1 MVGVVNK
8 KSKVNH
14 GNENEN
20 QYQIKFRVVKGLE
33 KEMAWLKKDHRA
45 CHFFLF
51 HLTTEFSEWA
61 KRSRV
66 MQSNIE
72 TALGEPQS
80 GGQSLKLT
88 LDSPLYQ
95 TDASFFSPPQ
105 DLPSELERQINE
117 GLDIEVA
124 SEKIKISD
132 DVTEINIG
140 LVDNKIVG
148 DSKNN
153 NKFPPAD
160 LMFADGVTNSNVKN
174 SINIR
179 NSFFSVIDQLLLRYH
194 SDREILK
201 IISDITS
208 LWGIQFKRFPSP
220 FSWLNSKN
228 KKHCQWL
235 WDEMH
240 KRCVGIPFQPR
251 DHIQQWD
258 FIIATFDNWK
268 GWSIEQLDYLTE
280 KNPKRNPDKLF
291 SDCLGTSKKEIEHK
305 TVLLD
310 ELKKA
315 WDQKERRTRRAK
327 DPIAARLT
335 KAAQKKL
342 EFIASIEKTT
352 SKDILNEL
360 IDNAFHEA
368 KRKAL

>member
-1 MVGVVNK
+1 MNK
-8 KSKVNH
+8 KTEVSDKS
-14 GNENEN
+14 ENEN
-20 QYQIKFRVVKGLE
+20 RYQRKFRVVKGLE

-51 HLTTEFSEWA
+51 HLTTEFSGWA
-61 KRSRV
+61 ERSSV
-66 MQSNIE
+66 KQNNNDTVLS
-72 TALGEPQS
+72 EPQS
-80 GGQSLKLT
+80 GWGTLALT
-88 LDSPLYQ
+88 PDSHLYQ
-95 TDASFFSPPQ
+95 TDASFFSPSQ
-105 DLPSELERQINE
+105 DLPVELERQINE
-117 GLDIEVA
+117 GLDVGVVSENNKIPDDSGEVN
-124 SEKIKISD
+124 SD
-132 DVTEINIG
+132 
-140 LVDNKIVG
+140 LVDNKIVVG
-148 DSKNN
+148 CKST

-160 LMFADGVTNSNVKN
+160 LISANGVTNSKIKD

-179 NSFFSVIDQLLLRYH
+179 NSFFSVIEQLLLRYN
-194 SDREILK
+194 SDRDILK

-208 LWGIQFKRFPSP
+208 LWGMQFKRFPSP
-220 FSWLNSKN
+220 FSWLDSKN
-228 KKHCQWL
+228 KEHCQWL
-235 WDEMH
+235 WNEMH

-251 DHIQQWD
+251 DHIQQWH

-268 GWSIEQLDYLTE
+268 GWTIEQLDYLTE

-291 SDCLGTSKKEIEHK
+291 SDRLGSSKKEIEHK

-315 WDQKERRTRRAK
+315 WDQRERRARRAK

-352 SKDILNEL
+352 SKEILNEL
-360 IDNAFHEA
+360 INNAFYEA